1 MYEPDAGTQKMLD
14 WVAAADAPPMI
25 EMTPTEA
32 RAFQAAGTVKTNLDP
47 EPVYDI
53 EDRTIEGPGGAL
65 DLRIYRPSDQTGLP
79 VCVYL
84 HGGGFVIGSLD
95 THDPLCRRL
104 ANRSGAIVV
113 SVDYRL
119 APEHRYPAAVEDSS
133 AALDWVAA
141 NASSFGG
148 DSTRLAISGDSAG
161 GKLAAV
167 AAHRAAD
174 AGGPALRCQ
183 ALIYP
188 VTDHG
193 RGDHETRRTMG
204 EIFPIP
210 TPVMEWF
217 HEHYFGHSESV
228 YEPDASPVRRED
240 MSGLPSTLVLTAGL
254 DPLCS
259 EGKAYADRLEAAG
272 NVVMCRRVPGA
283 IHAFVGFWQVS
294 TLADR
299 ELSEMAKALAAGL
312 ARPHNG

>member
-25 EMTPTEA
+25 EMTPDEA
-32 RAFQAAGTVKTNLDP
+32 RAFQAAGTLKTNLDR
-47 EPVYDI
+47 EPVHAI

-104 ANRSGAIVV
+104 ANRSGVIVV

-119 APEHRYPAAVEDSS
+119 APEHRYPAGVEDSS

-141 NASSFGG
+141 NAVAFGG
-148 DSTRLAISGDSAG
+148 DPTRLAVSGDSAG
-161 GKLAAV
+161 GNLAAV
-167 AAHRAAD
+167 AAHRAVD

-193 RGDHETRRTMG
+193 RGDHETRRSMG

-217 HEHYFGHSESV
+217 HEHYFGHADSV
-228 YEPDASPVRRED
+228 LEPDASPLRREN
-240 MSGLPSTLVLTAGL
+240 MSGLPPTLVLTAGL

-272 NVVMCRRVPGA
+272 VAVRYTQYDCTIHGFMQMGRIIPCAQDA
-283 IHAFVGFWQVS
+283 IDEVGDY
-294 TLADR
+294 LAG
-299 ELSEMAKALAAGL
+299 ALA
-312 ARPHNG
+312 

>member
-25 EMTPTEA
+25 EMTPDEA

-47 EPVYDI
+47 EPVHAI

-119 APEHRYPAAVEDSS
+119 APEHRYPAGVEDSS
-133 AALDWVAA
+133 AALDWVAV
-141 NASSFGG
+141 NAAAFGG
-148 DSTRLAISGDSAG
+148 DPARLAVSGDSAG
-161 GKLAAV
+161 GNLAAV
-167 AAHRAAD
+167 AAHRAVD

-217 HEHYFGHSESV
+217 HEHYFGHADSV
-228 YEPDASPVRRED
+228 FELDASPLRREN
-240 MSGLPSTLVLTAGL
+240 MSGLPPTLVLTAGL

-272 NVVMCRRVPGA
+272 VAVRYTQYDRTIHGFMQMGRIIPCAQDA
-283 IHAFVGFWQVS
+283 IDEVGDY
-294 TLADR
+294 LAG
-299 ELSEMAKALAAGL
+299 ALA
-312 ARPHNG
+312 

>member
-25 EMTPTEA
+25 EMTPDEA

-47 EPVYDI
+47 EPVHAI

-104 ANRSGAIVV
+104 ANRSGVIVV

-119 APEHRYPAAVEDSS
+119 APEHRYPAGVEDSS

-141 NASSFGG
+141 NAAAFGG
-148 DSTRLAISGDSAG
+148 DPTRLAVSGDSAG
-161 GKLAAV
+161 GNLAAV
-167 AAHRAAD
+167 AANRAVD

-217 HEHYFGHSESV
+217 HEHYFGHADSV
-228 YEPDASPVRRED
+228 FEPDASPLRREN
-240 MSGLPSTLVLTAGL
+240 MSGLPPTLVLTAGL

-272 NVVMCRRVPGA
+272 VAVRYTQYDRTIHGFMQMGRIIPCAQDA
-283 IHAFVGFWQVS
+283 IDEVGDY
-294 TLADR
+294 LAG
-299 ELSEMAKALAAGL
+299 ALA
-312 ARPHNG
+312 

>member
-25 EMTPTEA
+25 EMTPDEA

-47 EPVYDI
+47 EPVHAI

-84 HGGGFVIGSLD
+84 HGGGFVICSLD

-119 APEHRYPAAVEDSS
+119 APEHRYPAWVEDSS
-133 AALDWVAA
+133 AALDWVAV
-141 NASSFGG
+141 NAAAFGG
-148 DSTRLAISGDSAG
+148 DPTRLAVSGDSAG
-161 GKLAAV
+161 GNLAAV
-167 AAHRAAD
+167 AAHRAVD

-217 HEHYFGHSESV
+217 HEHYFGHAGSV
-228 YEPDASPVRRED
+228 FELDASPLRREN
-240 MSGLPSTLVLTAGL
+240 MSGLPPTLVLTAGL

-272 NVVMCRRVPGA
+272 VAVRYTQYDRTIHGFMQMGRIIPCAQDA
-283 IHAFVGFWQVS
+283 IDEVGDY
-294 TLADR
+294 LAG
-299 ELSEMAKALAAGL
+299 ALA
-312 ARPHNG
+312 

>member
-1 MYEPDAGTQKMLD
+1 MYEPDAGTQSMLD
-14 WVAAADAPPMI
+14 WVAAADTPSMI
-25 EMTPTEA
+25 DMTPDQA
-32 RAFQAAGTVKTNLDP
+32 RAFQAAGTAKTNLDP
-47 EPVYDI
+47 EPVHAI
-53 EDRTIEGPGGAL
+53 ENRTIEGPGGDL
-65 DLRIYRPSDQTGLP
+65 ELRIYRPSDQTGLAI
-79 VCVYL
+79 CVYL

-104 ANRSGAIVV
+104 ANRSGAIIV
-113 SVDYRL
+113 SVNYRL
-119 APEHRYPAAVEDSS
+119 APEHRYPAGVEDAS

-141 NASSFGG
+141 NAAALGG
-148 DSTRLAISGDSAG
+148 DAKRLAVSGDSAG
-161 GKLAAV
+161 GNLAAV
-167 AAHRAAD
+167 AAHRAVD

-217 HEHYFGHSESV
+217 HEHYFGHAASV
-228 YEPDASPVRRED
+228 FEPDASPVRRED
-240 MSGLPSTLVLTAGL
+240 MRGLPQTLVLTAGL

-272 NVVMCRRVPGA
+272 VAVCYTQYDNTIHGFMQMGRIIPCAKDA
-283 IHAFVGFWQVS
+283 INKVGDY
-294 TLADR
+294 LA
-299 ELSEMAKALAAGL
+299 EALS
-312 ARPHNG
+312 

>member
-25 EMTPTEA
+25 EMTPDEA

-47 EPVYDI
+47 EPVHAI

-119 APEHRYPAAVEDSS
+119 APEHRYPAGVEDSS

-141 NASSFGG
+141 NAATFGG
-148 DSTRLAISGDSAG
+148 DPTRLAVSGDSAG
-161 GKLAAV
+161 GNLAAV
-167 AAHRAAD
+167 AAHRAVD

-210 TPVMEWF
+210 TPVME
-217 HEHYFGHSESV
+217 
-228 YEPDASPVRRED
+228 
-240 MSGLPSTLVLTAGL
+240 
-254 DPLCS
+254 
-259 EGKAYADRLEAAG
+259 
-272 NVVMCRRVPGA
+272 
-283 IHAFVGFWQVS
+283 
-294 TLADR
+294 
-299 ELSEMAKALAAGL
+299 
-312 ARPHNG
+312 

>member
-25 EMTPTEA
+25 EMTPDEA

-47 EPVYDI
+47 EPVHAI

-84 HGGGFVIGSLD
+84 HGGGCVSGSLD

-119 APEHRYPAAVEDSS
+119 APEHRYPAGVEDSS
-133 AALDWVAA
+133 AALDWVAV
-141 NASSFGG
+141 NAAAFGG
-148 DSTRLAISGDSAG
+148 DPARLAVSGDSAG
-161 GKLAAV
+161 GNLAAV
-167 AAHRAAD
+167 AAHRAVD

-210 TPVMEWF
+210 TPGMEWF
-217 HEHYFGHSESV
+217 HEHYFGHADSV
-228 YEPDASPVRRED
+228 FEPDASPLRREN
-240 MSGLPSTLVLTAGL
+240 MSGLPPPLVLTAGL

-272 NVVMCRRVPGA
+272 VAVRYTQYDRTIHGFMQMGRIIPCAQDA
-283 IHAFVGFWQVS
+283 IDEVGDY
-294 TLADR
+294 LAG
-299 ELSEMAKALAAGL
+299 ALA
-312 ARPHNG
+312 

>member
-25 EMTPTEA
+25 EMTPDEA

-47 EPVYDI
+47 EPVHAI

-104 ANRSGAIVV
+104 ANRSGVIVV

-119 APEHRYPAAVEDSS
+119 APEHRYPAGVEDSS

-141 NASSFGG
+141 NAAAFGG
-148 DSTRLAISGDSAG
+148 DPTRLAVSGDSAG
-161 GKLAAV
+161 GNLAAV
-167 AAHRAAD
+167 AAHRAVD

-193 RGDHETRRTMG
+193 RGDHETRRAMG

-217 HEHYFGHSESV
+217 HEHYFGHADSV
-228 YEPDASPVRRED
+228 FEPDASPLRREN
-240 MSGLPSTLVLTAGL
+240 MSGLPPTLVLTAGL

-272 NVVMCRRVPGA
+272 VAVRYTQYDRTIHGFMQMGRIIPCAQDA
-283 IHAFVGFWQVS
+283 IDEVGDY
-294 TLADR
+294 LAG
-299 ELSEMAKALAAGL
+299 ALA
-312 ARPHNG
+312 